1 MRKSLLILPI
11 LAISLSTTSY
21 AGRFAAGGV
30 SREGPNG
37 GSIDAQGVR
46 AGRFSAGSVDATGPN
61 GGTYDAQ
68 GARFGRY
75 GAGSASATGPNG
87 GTYDAQGYRAGR
99 YSQGS
104 VTATGPNGG
113 TYSASGATWRGYQS
127 GYVYRNGA
135 YYSANLVINKPYIA
149 PIGVFAGWT
158 VITQPYYLAYP
169 VYATY
174 PVEVAVQVQLQRM
187 GYYGGAIDGQIGPA
201 TQAAIAKFQS
211 QNGIAVTGTIT
222 QALLRSLH
230 IS

>member
-1 MRKSLLILPI
+1 MRKSLLLLSVLLVP
-11 LAISLSTTSY
+11 LSTSQ
-21 AGRFAAGGV
+21 AGRAGGV

-37 GSIDAQGVR
+37 GSVDAQGVR
-46 AGRFSAGSVDATGPN
+46 AGRFSAGSVEATGPN

-68 GARFGRY
+68 GARVGRF

-87 GTYDAQGYRAGR
+87 GTYDAQGVRAGR

-104 VTATGPNGG
+104 VNATGPNGG
-113 TYSASGATWRGYQS
+113 SYSAAGASWNGYRS
-127 GYVYRNGA
+127 GYVYRGGS
-135 YYSANLVINKPYIA
+135 YYPAHVAVNTAYIA
-149 PIGVFAGWT
+149 PVGVYAGWT
-158 VITQPYYLAYP
+158 VIARPYYVSYP

-174 PVEVAVQVQLQRM
+174 PVEVSVQVELQRR
-187 GYYGGAIDGQIGPA
+187 GYYGGPIDGNIGPV

-222 QALLRSLH
+222 QALLKTLN